1 MSKLTKTNNFR
12 VNLLNRSNT
21 SKPYHFACY
30 HNKKKLRPWVCVD
43 MVWDYWLMIG
53 IGVGVWMGDL

>member
-1 MSKLTKTNNFR
+1 MILGSTTYLIEVILRIHIILHAIAT
-12 VNLLNRSNT
+12 
-21 SKPYHFACY
+21 
-30 HNKKKLRPWVCVD
+30 KKLRSWVCVD